1 MLSGMLRPQKGT
13 AISSVKCVPGRASG
27 NVEKQPQ
34 VISRGLGD
42 SLLSKCIKYARLS
55 FLQLES
61 LLGFRLCFG
70 LGDPFWLSLA
80 LYWIRNIYSS
90 PDPPFLSWRYVIHLL
105 FYKESEI
112 EVIALSVR

>member
-1 MLSGMLRPQKGT
+1 MCARQSFGQCGK
-13 AISSVKCVPGRASG
+13 AAPGH
-27 NVEKQPQ
+27 KQRSW
-34 VISRGLGD
+34 V
-42 SLLSKCIKYARLS
+42 LSKCIKDARLA

-112 EVIALSVR
+112 EVVALSVR